1 MERPIKGLG
10 EIALRVVDLDVMQR
24 FYEEVIGLE
33 LLRRFEK
40 SALFRIADG
49 YAGHTQELV
58 LFDHTEHPGSTAPDA
73 EHSTIDHIAFSI
85 ALEHYESERQRLQK
99 LRLEVLTDEH
109 TWVRWRSLYVKDPE
123 GNTVELVCYDASI
136 DELPGP

>member
-1 MERPIKGLG
+1 MERPIRGLG
-10 EIALRVVDLDVMQR
+10 EIALRVTDLDMMQH

-33 LLRRFEK
+33 LMRRFEK
-40 SALFRIADG
+40 IAFFRIADG
-49 YAGHTQELV
+49 YAGHTQILA
-58 LFDHTEHPGSTAPDA
+58 LFDRSDQPGYAAADKA
-73 EHSTIDHIAFSI
+73 HSTIDHIAFSI

-136 DELPGP
+136 DEPPGP